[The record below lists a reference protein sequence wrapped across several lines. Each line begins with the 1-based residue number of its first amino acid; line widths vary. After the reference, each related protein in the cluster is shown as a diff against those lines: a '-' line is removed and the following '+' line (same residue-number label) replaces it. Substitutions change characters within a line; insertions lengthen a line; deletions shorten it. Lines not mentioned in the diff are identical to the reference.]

1 MKNQRKLRR
10 TFSPAFKK
18 EKVELIEQGKISVR
32 ELSLIY
38 EVSLSSIYK
47 WLGKYSKVAKTE
59 QVVVEKKSEHKKNIE
74 LIKQI
79 RELEQ
84 AVGRKQLEL
93 DYYKSFVEII
103 NEQEGIDIEKKYKPN
118 S

>member
-1 MKNQRKLRR
+1 MNNQRKPRR

-18 EKVELIEQGKISVR
+18 EKVLLIEQGDLSVM

-38 EVSLSSIYK
+38 EVSRSAIYK
-47 WLGKYSKVAKTE
+47 WLRKYSKLAKTE

-74 LIKQI
+74 LIKRI

-103 NEQEGIDIEKKYKPN
+103 NEQQGVDIEKKYKPN